1 MWEDASPHMVNYL
14 RGNAVSYNNHK
25 KAVTPKV
32 KINLINDRQLYQSNF
47 NRFFFFFVSKTAC
60 LTSFR
65 KDEVKRDLEQPFH
78 STCTI
83 TTNFSL

>member
-1 MWEDASPHMVNYL
+1 MWEDAPPHMVNYL

-32 KINLINDRQLYQSNF
+32 KINLINDIQLINQTLIV
-47 NRFFFFFVSKTAC
+47 FFFVSKTAC